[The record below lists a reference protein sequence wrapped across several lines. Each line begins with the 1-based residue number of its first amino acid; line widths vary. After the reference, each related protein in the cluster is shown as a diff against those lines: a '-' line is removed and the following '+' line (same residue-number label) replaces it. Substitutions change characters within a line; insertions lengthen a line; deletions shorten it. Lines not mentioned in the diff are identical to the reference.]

1 MLTKCAN
8 PSCSASFRHL
18 QDGRLF
24 LLEAD
29 LTLRSSEVK
38 APEYS
43 WLYKACSVKMTLR
56 LAPDG
61 IVMAT
66 GLRKALR
73 KGPQPTLFS
82 ANREAGLLLRRVT
95 FLRSSHR
102 ESDENPTQERHA
114 TDIGMLP

>member
-38 APEYS
+38 APEYF

-73 KGPQPTLFS
+73 NGPQPALFFGQS
-82 ANREAGLLLRRVT
+82 RGRAVT
-95 FLRSSHR
+95 SQSYIPSQQPPGVR
-102 ESDENPTQERHA
+102 
-114 TDIGMLP
+114 